1 MSVWCTVTGRVV
13 SPEKLVTAPRGS
25 GGRVVF
31 TPSPG
36 TVKYDLGDGDVLVAG
51 AVTAEIDH
59 EGQLRDSKGNP
70 WVAVV
75 APGVNVTP
83 SGSWTYHVAVYVNGL
98 AEAYAQKHVVLTQ
111 DATVNLASLVD
122 VGSPGVPN
130 PPGPGGKGE
139 KGDKGDPGP
148 RGPEGPVGPAGPK
161 GAPGRDAALP
171 VFKPAAHSLPA
182 GSAPTAVVSGAY
194 PNLDLDL
201 GIPAG
206 AKGDQG
212 QQGAPGPVGPAGPEG
227 AKGADGATPKLTAH
241 ADTLPAGSPATAV
254 LEGPGPEYVLKL
266 GIPKGADGAAGGGQ
280 GGGSPVT
287 GARAVTLEAGSEAT
301 ATLDG
306 TTLVVGVPKGA
317 RGPAGARGETGP
329 AGTPGPA
336 GAKGDRGAPGPAG
349 EKGPEG
355 KTGPQGLQGLQGPP
369 GPPGEKGPAGP
380 AGPKGEDGKEG
391 PRGAEGKQGP
401 VGAAGLP
408 GQKGDKGNPGDP
420 GPTGPAGP
428 AGQKGADAPTPR
440 FTATATQGA
449 AAAVNLTGTYP
460 DLNLAFTLPSAGA
473 GPAPTP
479 ARKTLVV
486 IGGTNS
492 LPTSK
497 WPEEAGR
504 ILDMDV
510 KNYSKEDA
518 GFAYNEEPFRK
529 QYEQAKRELPAG
541 KVGAVIIA
549 DCHKDALMRQS
560 IQTEFLDLARKIDDT
575 WPGARIMCIPVLWTS
590 FLQRE
595 EFAASMRER
604 LEEIRYASRMRDVE
618 VMEGSISWTID
629 YGVADE
635 IHARFV
641 ENTDRQVAQGVACY
655 LKGLGSWDN
664 RVMTSTQVVNPSAS
678 IYIDPFGTIRRS
690 RDRIFFDMPISIT
703 GDITANDFVAF
714 GLARGLLPVD
724 DCYYVCQQQQID
736 SGPVNVLVSHGGLV
750 VFKHP
755 PHRGDK
761 VHLRFSYP
769 AW

>member
-13 SPEKLVTAPRGS
+13 SPEKLVTAPRVS

-51 AVTAEIDH
+51 VVTAEIDH

-83 SGSWTYHVAVYVNGL
+83 SGAWTYHVAVYVNGL

-148 RGPEGPVGPAGPK
+148 RGPEGPAGPK
-161 GAPGRDAALP
+161 GEPGRDAALP

-194 PNLDLDL
+194 PNLDLDF

-287 GARAVTLEAGSEAT
+287 AARAVTLEAGSEAT

-317 RGPAGARGETGP
+317 RGPAGARGEAGP
-329 AGTPGPA
+329 AGTQGPA
-336 GAKGDRGAPGPAG
+336 GAKGDRGDPGPA
-349 EKGPEG
+349 
-355 KTGPQGLQGLQGPP
+355 
-369 GPPGEKGPAGP
+369 
-380 AGPKGEDGKEG
+380 
-391 PRGAEGKQGP
+391 
-401 VGAAGLP
+401 
-408 GQKGDKGNPGDP
+408 
-420 GPTGPAGP
+420 GPAGP
-428 AGQKGADAPTPR
+428 AGQKGADAPLPR

-479 ARKTLVV
+479 ARKTLLV

-518 GFAYNEEPFRK
+518 GFVYHEEPFRN

-595 EFAASMRER
+595 EFAASLRER

-690 RDRIFFDMPISIT
+690 RDRVFFDMPISIT

-714 GLARGLLPVD
+714 GLDRGLLPVD

-736 SGPVNVLVSHGGLV
+736 SGPVNVLVSRGGLV

-755 PHRGDK
+755 PHKGDK

>member
-148 RGPEGPVGPAGPK
+148 RGPEGPAGPAGPK
-161 GAPGRDAALP
+161 GEPGRDAALP

-212 QQGAPGPVGPAGPEG
+212 QQGAPGPAGPEG

-317 RGPAGARGETGP
+317 RGPAGARGEAGP

-336 GAKGDRGAPGPAG
+336 GAKGDPGDPGPS
-349 EKGPEG
+349 
-355 KTGPQGLQGLQGPP
+355 
-369 GPPGEKGPAGP
+369 GEKGPAGP

-401 VGAAGLP
+401 VGPAGLP
-408 GQKGDKGNPGDP
+408 GPKGDKGNPGDTGPTGPKGDP

-428 AGQKGADAPTPR
+428 AGQKGADAQTPR
-440 FTATATQGA
+440 FTATAAQGA

-460 DLNLAFTLPSAGA
+460 DLNLAFTLPSGGA

-479 ARKTLVV
+479 ARKTLLV
-486 IGGTNS
+486 IGGSNS

-518 GFAYNEEPFRK
+518 GFVYNEEPFRN

-595 EFAASMRER
+595 EFAASLRER

-690 RDRIFFDMPISIT
+690 RDRVFFDMPISIT

-736 SGPVNVLVSHGGLV
+736 SGPVNVLVSRGGLV

-755 PHRGDK
+755 PHKGDK

>member
-31 TPSPG
+31 TPSTG

-148 RGPEGPVGPAGPK
+148 RGPEGPAGPAGPK
-161 GAPGRDAALP
+161 GEPGRDAALP

-212 QQGAPGPVGPAGPEG
+212 QQGAPGPAGPEG

-317 RGPAGARGETGP
+317 RGPAGARGEAGP

-336 GAKGDRGAPGPAG
+336 GAKGDPGDPGPSG

-355 KTGPQGLQGLQGPP
+355 KTGPQGLQGPP

-401 VGAAGLP
+401 VG
-408 GQKGDKGNPGDP
+408 
-420 GPTGPAGP
+420 PAGP

-440 FTATATQGA
+440 FTATAAQGA

-460 DLNLAFTLPSAGA
+460 DLNLAFTLPSGGA

-479 ARKTLVV
+479 ARKTLLV

-492 LPTSK
+492 LPISK

-510 KNYSKEDA
+510 KNYSKENA
-518 GFAYNEEPFRK
+518 GFVYYEEPFRN

-590 FLQRE
+590 FLQNE
-595 EFAASMRER
+595 VFAASLRER

-641 ENTDRQVAQGVACY
+641 ENTARQVAQGVACY

-690 RDRIFFDMPISIT
+690 RDRVFFDMPIAIT

-736 SGPVNVLVSHGGLV
+736 SGPVNVLVSRGGLV
-750 VFKHP
+750 VFKNP
-755 PHRGDK
+755 PHKGDK

>member
-83 SGSWTYHVAVYVNGL
+83 AGSWTYHVAVYVNGL

-161 GAPGRDAALP
+161 GEPGRDAALP
-171 VFKPAAHSLPA
+171 LFKPAAHSLPA

-194 PNLDLDL
+194 PNLDLDF

-212 QQGAPGPVGPAGPEG
+212 QQGAPGPAGPAGPEG

-266 GIPKGADGAAGGGQ
+266 GIPKGADGAADGGQ

-317 RGPAGARGETGP
+317 RGPAGERGEAGP

-336 GAKGDRGAPGPAG
+336 GP
-349 EKGPEG
+349 
-355 KTGPQGLQGLQGPP
+355 
-369 GPPGEKGPAGP
+369 
-380 AGPKGEDGKEG
+380 
-391 PRGAEGKQGP
+391 
-401 VGAAGLP
+401 
-408 GQKGDKGNPGDP
+408 
-420 GPTGPAGP
+420 
-428 AGQKGADAPTPR
+428 KGADAPTPR

-449 AAAVNLTGTYP
+449 TAAVNLTGTYP

-479 ARKTLVV
+479 ARKTLLV

-518 GFAYNEEPFRK
+518 GFVYNEEPFRN

-575 WPGARIMCIPVLWTS
+575 WPGARLMCIPVLWTS

-595 EFAASMRER
+595 EYAASMRER

-635 IHARFV
+635 IHSRFV

-714 GLARGLLPVD
+714 GLPRGLLPVD

-736 SGPVNVLVSHGGLV
+736 SGPVNVLVSRGGLV

>member
-13 SPEKLVTAPRGS
+13 SLEKLVTAPRGS

-148 RGPEGPVGPAGPK
+148 RGPEGPAGPAGPK
-161 GAPGRDAALP
+161 GEPGRDAALP

-212 QQGAPGPVGPAGPEG
+212 QQGAPGPAGPEG

-317 RGPAGARGETGP
+317 RGPAGARGEAGP
-329 AGTPGPA
+329 A
-336 GAKGDRGAPGPAG
+336 
-349 EKGPEG
+349 
-355 KTGPQGLQGLQGPP
+355 

-401 VGAAGLP
+401 TGPAGLP
-408 GQKGDKGNPGDP
+408 GPKGDKGNPGDTGPTGPKGDP

-440 FTATATQGA
+440 FTATAAQGA

-460 DLNLAFTLPSAGA
+460 DLNLAFTLPSGGA

-479 ARKTLVV
+479 ARKTLLV

-518 GFAYNEEPFRK
+518 GFVYHEEPFRN

-595 EFAASMRER
+595 EFAASLRER

-635 IHARFV
+635 IHARLV

-664 RVMTSTQVVNPSAS
+664 RVMTSTQVINPSAS

-690 RDRIFFDMPISIT
+690 RDRVFFDMPISIT

-736 SGPVNVLVSHGGLV
+736 SGPVNVLVSRGGLV

-755 PHRGDK
+755 PHKGDK

>member
-83 SGSWTYHVAVYVNGL
+83 AGSWTYHVAVYVNGL

-161 GAPGRDAALP
+161 GEPGRDAALP
-171 VFKPAAHSLPA
+171 LFKPAAHSLPA

-194 PNLDLDL
+194 PNLDLDF

-212 QQGAPGPVGPAGPEG
+212 QQGAPGPAGPAGPEG

-317 RGPAGARGETGP
+317 RGPAGERGEAGP

-336 GAKGDRGAPGPAG
+336 GP
-349 EKGPEG
+349 
-355 KTGPQGLQGLQGPP
+355 
-369 GPPGEKGPAGP
+369 
-380 AGPKGEDGKEG
+380 
-391 PRGAEGKQGP
+391 
-401 VGAAGLP
+401 
-408 GQKGDKGNPGDP
+408 
-420 GPTGPAGP
+420 
-428 AGQKGADAPTPR
+428 KGADAPTPR

-449 AAAVNLTGTYP
+449 TAAVNLTGTYP

-479 ARKTLVV
+479 ARKTLLV

-518 GFAYNEEPFRK
+518 GFVYNEEPFRN

-575 WPGARIMCIPVLWTS
+575 WPGARLMCIPVLWTS

-595 EFAASMRER
+595 EYAASMRER

-635 IHARFV
+635 IHSRFV

-714 GLARGLLPVD
+714 GLPRGLLPVD

-736 SGPVNVLVSHGGLV
+736 SGPVNVLVSRGGLV

>member
-36 TVKYDLGDGDVLVAG
+36 TVKYDVGDGDVLVAG

-59 EGQLRDSKGNP
+59 EGQLRDSKWNP

-161 GAPGRDAALP
+161 GEPGRDAALP

-194 PNLDLDL
+194 PNLDLDF

-212 QQGAPGPVGPAGPEG
+212 QRGAPGPVGPAGPEG
-227 AKGADGATPKLTAH
+227 
-241 ADTLPAGSPATAV
+241 
-254 LEGPGPEYVLKL
+254 
-266 GIPKGADGAAGGGQ
+266 PKGA
-280 GGGSPVT
+280 
-287 GARAVTLEAGSEAT
+287 
-301 ATLDG
+301 
-306 TTLVVGVPKGA
+306 
-317 RGPAGARGETGP
+317 
-329 AGTPGPA
+329 
-336 GAKGDRGAPGPAG
+336 
-349 EKGPEG
+349 EG
-355 KTGPQGLQGLQGPP
+355 KTGPQGLQGPP

-380 AGPKGEDGKEG
+380 AGPTGPKGEDGKEG

-401 VGAAGLP
+401 VGPAGPP
-408 GQKGDKGNPGDP
+408 GPKGDKGNPGDT

-428 AGQKGADAPTPR
+428 TGQKGADAPTPR

-449 AAAVNLTGTYP
+449 AAAVNLTGAYP
-460 DLNLAFTLPSAGA
+460 DLNLAFTLPSGGA

-479 ARKTLVV
+479 ARKTLLV

-518 GFAYNEEPFRK
+518 GFVYHEEPFRN

-595 EFAASMRER
+595 ELAASMRER

-678 IYIDPFGTIRRS
+678 IYIDTFGTIRRS

-736 SGPVNVLVSHGGLV
+736 SGPVNVLVSRGGLV

-755 PHRGDK
+755 PHKGDK

>member
-148 RGPEGPVGPAGPK
+148 RGPEGPAGPAGPR
-161 GAPGRDAALP
+161 GEPGRDAALP

-227 AKGADGATPKLTAH
+227 PKGTDGATPKLTAH

-317 RGPAGARGETGP
+317 PGPAGARGETGP

-336 GAKGDRGAPGPAG
+336 GPVGP
-349 EKGPEG
+349 
-355 KTGPQGLQGLQGPP
+355 T
-369 GPPGEKGPAGP
+369 
-380 AGPKGEDGKEG
+380 GPKGEDGKEG

-408 GQKGDKGNPGDP
+408 GPKGDKGDP

-460 DLNLAFTLPSAGA
+460 DLNLAFTLPSGGA

-479 ARKTLVV
+479 ARKTLLV

-518 GFAYNEEPFRK
+518 GFVFHEEPFRN

-560 IQTEFLDLARKIDDT
+560 IQTEFLDLARKINDT

-590 FLQRE
+590 FLQHE
-595 EFAASMRER
+595 GFAASMRER

-714 GLARGLLPVD
+714 GLDRGLLPVD

-736 SGPVNVLVSHGGLV
+736 SGPVNVLVSRGGLV

-755 PHRGDK
+755 PHKGDK

>member
-13 SPEKLVTAPRGS
+13 SPEKLVTAPRDS

-148 RGPEGPVGPAGPK
+148 RGPEGPAGPAGPK
-161 GAPGRDAALP
+161 GEPGRDAALP

-212 QQGAPGPVGPAGPEG
+212 QQGAPGPAGPEG

-287 GARAVTLEAGSEAT
+287 GARAMTLEAGSEAT

-317 RGPAGARGETGP
+317 RGPAGARGE
-329 AGTPGPA
+329 A
-336 GAKGDRGAPGPAG
+336 
-349 EKGPEG
+349 
-355 KTGPQGLQGLQGPP
+355 
-369 GPPGEKGPAGP
+369 
-380 AGPKGEDGKEG
+380 
-391 PRGAEGKQGP
+391 
-401 VGAAGLP
+401 
-408 GQKGDKGNPGDP
+408 
-420 GPTGPAGP
+420 GPAGP

-440 FTATATQGA
+440 FTATAAQGA

-460 DLNLAFTLPSAGA
+460 DLNLAFTLPSGGA

-479 ARKTLVV
+479 ARKTLLV

-510 KNYSKEDA
+510 KNYSEEDA
-518 GFAYNEEPFRK
+518 GFVYHEEPFRN

-575 WPGARIMCIPVLWTS
+575 WPGARLMCIPVLWTS
-590 FLQRE
+590 FLQGE
-595 EFAASMRER
+595 EFAASLRER

-690 RDRIFFDMPISIT
+690 RDRVFFDMPISIT

-736 SGPVNVLVSHGGLV
+736 SGPVNVLVSRGGLV

-755 PHRGDK
+755 PHKGDK

>member
-83 SGSWTYHVAVYVNGL
+83 AGSWTYHVAVYVNGL

-161 GAPGRDAALP
+161 GEPGRDAALP

-194 PNLDLDL
+194 PNLDLDF

-280 GGGSPVT
+280 GGGAPVT

-317 RGPAGARGETGP
+317 QGPAGVRGEAGP

-336 GAKGDRGAPGPAG
+336 GPKGDRGDPGPAG

-380 AGPKGEDGKEG
+380 AGPKG
-391 PRGAEGKQGP
+391 
-401 VGAAGLP
+401 
-408 GQKGDKGNPGDP
+408 
-420 GPTGPAGP
+420 
-428 AGQKGADAPTPR
+428 ADAPTPR

-449 AAAVNLTGTYP
+449 AAAVNLTGAYP

-479 ARKTLVV
+479 ARKTLLV

-518 GFAYNEEPFRK
+518 GFVYDEEPFRN

-575 WPGARIMCIPVLWTS
+575 WPGARLMCIPVLWTS

-736 SGPVNVLVSHGGLV
+736 SGPVNVLVSRGGLV

>member
-70 WVAVV
+70 WLAVV

-83 SGSWTYHVAVYVNGL
+83 AGSWTYHVAVYVNGL

-161 GAPGRDAALP
+161 GEPGRDAALP

-194 PNLDLDL
+194 PNLDLDF

-317 RGPAGARGETGP
+317 RGPAGERGE
-329 AGTPGPA
+329 AGPA
-336 GAKGDRGAPGPAG
+336 GAKGERGDPGPAG

-369 GPPGEKGPAGP
+369 GPPGEKGPVGP
-380 AGPKGEDGKEG
+380 
-391 PRGAEGKQGP
+391 
-401 VGAAGLP
+401 AGLP
-408 GQKGDKGNPGDP
+408 GPKGDKGNPGDP
-420 GPTGPAGP
+420 GPIGPAGP

-449 AAAVNLTGTYP
+449 TAAVNLTGTYP
-460 DLNLAFTLPSAGA
+460 DLNLAFTLPSGGA

-479 ARKTLVV
+479 ARKTLLV

-497 WPEEAGR
+497 WPAEAGR

-518 GFAYNEEPFRK
+518 GFVYHEEPFRN

-549 DCHKDALMRQS
+549 DCHKDALTRQS

-664 RVMTSTQVVNPSAS
+664 RVMTSTQVINPSAS

-736 SGPVNVLVSHGGLV
+736 SGPVNVLVSRGGLV
-750 VFKHP
+750 VFKYP
-755 PHRGDK
+755 PHKGDK

>member
-51 AVTAEIDH
+51 AVTAEINH

-148 RGPEGPVGPAGPK
+148 RGPEGPAGPAGPK
-161 GAPGRDAALP
+161 GEPGRDAALP

-212 QQGAPGPVGPAGPEG
+212 QQGAPGPAGPEG

-317 RGPAGARGETGP
+317 RGPAGARGE
-329 AGTPGPA
+329 A
-336 GAKGDRGAPGPAG
+336 
-349 EKGPEG
+349 
-355 KTGPQGLQGLQGPP
+355 
-369 GPPGEKGPAGP
+369 GPAGP

-401 VGAAGLP
+401 A
-408 GQKGDKGNPGDP
+408 
-420 GPTGPAGP
+420 GPAGP
-428 AGQKGADAPTPR
+428 AGQKGADAQTPR
-440 FTATATQGA
+440 FTATAAQGA

-460 DLNLAFTLPSAGA
+460 DLNLAFTLPSGGA

-479 ARKTLVV
+479 ARKTLLV

-510 KNYSKEDA
+510 KNYSKEDS
-518 GFAYNEEPFRK
+518 GFVYNEDPFRN

-595 EFAASMRER
+595 EFAASLRER

-690 RDRIFFDMPISIT
+690 RDRVFFDMPISIT

-736 SGPVNVLVSHGGLV
+736 SGPVNVLVSRGGLV

-755 PHRGDK
+755 PHKGDK

>member
-83 SGSWTYHVAVYVNGL
+83 AGSWTYHVAVYVNGL

-130 PPGPGGKGE
+130 PPGPGGKGA

-161 GAPGRDAALP
+161 GEPGRDAALP

-194 PNLDLDL
+194 PNIDLDF

-227 AKGADGATPKLTAH
+227 ARGADGATPKLTAH

-336 GAKGDRGAPGPAG
+336 GAKGD
-349 EKGPEG
+349 K
-355 KTGPQGLQGLQGPP
+355 
-369 GPPGEKGPAGP
+369 
-380 AGPKGEDGKEG
+380 
-391 PRGAEGKQGP
+391 
-401 VGAAGLP
+401 
-408 GQKGDKGNPGDP
+408 GDP
-420 GPTGPAGP
+420 GPAGPAGP

-479 ARKTLVV
+479 ARKTLLV

-518 GFAYNEEPFRK
+518 GFVYHEEPFRN

-575 WPGARIMCIPVLWTS
+575 WPGARIMCIPILWTS

-655 LKGLGSWDN
+655 LKGLMSWDN

-703 GDITANDFVAF
+703 GDITTNDFVAF
-714 GLARGLLPVD
+714 GLVRGLLPVD

-736 SGPVNVLVSHGGLV
+736 SGPVNVLVSRGGLV

-755 PHRGDK
+755 PHKGDK

>member
-148 RGPEGPVGPAGPK
+148 RGPEGPAGPK
-161 GAPGRDAALP
+161 GEPGRDAALP

-194 PNLDLDL
+194 PNLDLDF

-227 AKGADGATPKLTAH
+227 ARGADGATPKLTAH

-280 GGGSPVT
+280 GGGAPVT
-287 GARAVTLEAGSEAT
+287 AARAVTLEAGSEAT

-317 RGPAGARGETGP
+317 QGPAGARGETGP
-329 AGTPGPA
+329 AGTPGP
-336 GAKGDRGAPGPAG
+336 
-349 EKGPEG
+349 
-355 KTGPQGLQGLQGPP
+355 
-369 GPPGEKGPAGP
+369 
-380 AGPKGEDGKEG
+380 
-391 PRGAEGKQGP
+391 

-408 GQKGDKGNPGDP
+408 GPKGDKGNPGET
-420 GPTGPAGP
+420 GPAGPAGP

-479 ARKTLVV
+479 ARKTLLV

-518 GFAYNEEPFRK
+518 GFVYHEEPFRN

-549 DCHKDALMRQS
+549 DCHKDVLMRQS

-595 EFAASMRER
+595 DFAALMRER

-690 RDRIFFDMPISIT
+690 RDRVFFDMPISIT

-736 SGPVNVLVSHGGLV
+736 SGPVNVLVSRGGLV

>member
-70 WVAVV
+70 WLAVV

-83 SGSWTYHVAVYVNGL
+83 AGSWTYHVAVYVNGL

-161 GAPGRDAALP
+161 GEPGRDAALP
-171 VFKPAAHSLPA
+171 VFKPAAHGLPA

-194 PNLDLDL
+194 PNLDLDF

-241 ADTLPAGSPATAV
+241 ADTLPAGSPATAS

-317 RGPAGARGETGP
+317 QGPAGVRGEAGP
-329 AGTPGPA
+329 AGTP
-336 GAKGDRGAPGPAG
+336 
-349 EKGPEG
+349 
-355 KTGPQGLQGLQGPP
+355 
-369 GPPGEKGPAGP
+369 GPAGP

-408 GQKGDKGNPGDP
+408 GPKGDKGNP

-428 AGQKGADAPTPR
+428 AGPKGADAPTPR

-449 AAAVNLTGTYP
+449 AAAVNLTGAYP
-460 DLNLAFTLPSAGA
+460 DLNLAFTLPSGGA

-479 ARKTLVV
+479 ARKTLLV

-518 GFAYNEEPFRK
+518 GLVYHEEPFRN

-575 WPGARIMCIPVLWTS
+575 WPGARLMCIPVLWTS

-595 EFAASMRER
+595 EYAASMRER

-703 GDITANDFVAF
+703 GNITANDFVAF

-736 SGPVNVLVSHGGLV
+736 SGPVNVLVSRGGLV
-750 VFKHP
+750 VFKQP
-755 PHRGDK
+755 PNKGDK

>member
-83 SGSWTYHVAVYVNGL
+83 AGSWTYHVAVYVNGL
-98 AEAYAQKHVVLTQ
+98 AEAYAQKHVMLTQ

-148 RGPEGPVGPAGPK
+148 RGPEGPVGPK
-161 GAPGRDAALP
+161 GEPGRDAALP

-194 PNLDLDL
+194 PNLDLDF

-241 ADTLPAGSPATAV
+241 ADTLPAGSSATAV

-287 GARAVTLEAGSEAT
+287 AARAVTLEAGSEAT

-329 AGTPGPA
+329 AGTP
-336 GAKGDRGAPGPAG
+336 
-349 EKGPEG
+349 
-355 KTGPQGLQGLQGPP
+355 
-369 GPPGEKGPAGP
+369 
-380 AGPKGEDGKEG
+380 
-391 PRGAEGKQGP
+391 
-401 VGAAGLP
+401 
-408 GQKGDKGNPGDP
+408 
-420 GPTGPAGP
+420 GP

-479 ARKTLVV
+479 ARKTLLV

-518 GFAYNEEPFRK
+518 GFVYHEEPFRN

-549 DCHKDALMRQS
+549 DCHKDALIRQS

-595 EFAASMRER
+595 EFAASLRER

-664 RVMTSTQVVNPSAS
+664 RVMTSTQAVNPSAS

-690 RDRIFFDMPISIT
+690 RDRVFFDMPITIT

-736 SGPVNVLVSHGGLV
+736 SGPVNVLVSRGGLV

-755 PHRGDK
+755 PHKGDK

>member
-148 RGPEGPVGPAGPK
+148 RGPEGPAGPK
-161 GAPGRDAALP
+161 GEPGRDAALP

-194 PNLDLDL
+194 PNLDLDF

-227 AKGADGATPKLTAH
+227 ARGADGATPKLTAH

-280 GGGSPVT
+280 GGGAPVT
-287 GARAVTLEAGSEAT
+287 AARAVTLEAGSEAT

-317 RGPAGARGETGP
+317 QGPAGARGETGP
-329 AGTPGPA
+329 AGTPGP
-336 GAKGDRGAPGPAG
+336 
-349 EKGPEG
+349 
-355 KTGPQGLQGLQGPP
+355 
-369 GPPGEKGPAGP
+369 
-380 AGPKGEDGKEG
+380 
-391 PRGAEGKQGP
+391 

-408 GQKGDKGNPGDP
+408 GPKGDKGNPGDT
-420 GPTGPAGP
+420 GPAGPAGP

-479 ARKTLVV
+479 ARKTLLV

-518 GFAYNEEPFRK
+518 GFVYYEEPFRN

-549 DCHKDALMRQS
+549 DCHKDVLMRQS

-595 EFAASMRER
+595 DFAALMRER

-635 IHARFV
+635 INARFV

-690 RDRIFFDMPISIT
+690 RDRVFFDMPISIT

-736 SGPVNVLVSHGGLV
+736 SGPVNVLVSRGGLV

>member
-148 RGPEGPVGPAGPK
+148 RGPEGPAGPAGPK
-161 GAPGRDAALP
+161 GEPGRDAALP

-212 QQGAPGPVGPAGPEG
+212 QQGAPGPAGPEG

-317 RGPAGARGETGP
+317 RGPAGARGEAGP
-329 AGTPGPA
+329 AGTPGPS
-336 GAKGDRGAPGPAG
+336 
-349 EKGPEG
+349 
-355 KTGPQGLQGLQGPP
+355 
-369 GPPGEKGPAGP
+369 GEKGPAGP

-401 VGAAGLP
+401 VGPAGLP
-408 GQKGDKGNPGDP
+408 GPKGDKGNPGDTGPTGPKGDP

-440 FTATATQGA
+440 FTATAAQGA

-460 DLNLAFTLPSAGA
+460 DLNLAFTLPSGGA

-479 ARKTLVV
+479 ARKTLLV

-518 GFAYNEEPFRK
+518 GFVYDEEPFRN
-529 QYEQAKRELPAG
+529 QYEHAKRELPAG

-560 IQTEFLDLARKIDDT
+560 IQTEFLDIARKIDDT

-595 EFAASMRER
+595 ELAASLRER

-690 RDRIFFDMPISIT
+690 RDRVFFDMPISIT

-736 SGPVNVLVSHGGLV
+736 SGPVNVLVSRGGLV

-755 PHRGDK
+755 PHKGDK

>member
-1 MSVWCTVTGRVV
+1 
-13 SPEKLVTAPRGS
+13 
-25 GGRVVF
+25 VVF

-83 SGSWTYHVAVYVNGL
+83 AGSWTYHVAVYVNGL

-161 GAPGRDAALP
+161 GEPGRDAALP

-194 PNLDLDL
+194 PNLDLDF

-227 AKGADGATPKLTAH
+227 PKGADGATPKLTAH

-254 LEGPGPEYVLKL
+254 LEGAGPEYVLKL
-266 GIPKGADGAAGGGQ
+266 GIPKGVDGAAGGGQ

-317 RGPAGARGETGP
+317 RGPAGERGEAGP
-329 AGTPGPA
+329 AGT
-336 GAKGDRGAPGPAG
+336 
-349 EKGPEG
+349 
-355 KTGPQGLQGLQGPP
+355 
-369 GPPGEKGPAGP
+369 PGEKGPAGP

-401 VGAAGLP
+401 VGAAGPP
-408 GQKGDKGNPGDP
+408 GPKGDKGNPGDT

-460 DLNLAFTLPSAGA
+460 DLNLAFTLPSGGA

-479 ARKTLVV
+479 ARKTLLV

-518 GFAYNEEPFRK
+518 GFVYHEEPFRN

-629 YGVADE
+629 YGAADE

-736 SGPVNVLVSHGGLV
+736 SGPVNVLVSRGGLV

>member
-13 SPEKLVTAPRGS
+13 APEKLVTAPRGS

-75 APGVNVTP
+75 APGVKVTP
-83 SGSWTYHVAVYVNGL
+83 AGAWTYHVAVYVNGL

-148 RGPEGPVGPAGPK
+148 RGPEGPVGPK
-161 GAPGRDAALP
+161 GEPGRDAALP

-206 AKGDQG
+206 AKGD
-212 QQGAPGPVGPAGPEG
+212 
-227 AKGADGATPKLTAH
+227 
-241 ADTLPAGSPATAV
+241 
-254 LEGPGPEYVLKL
+254 
-266 GIPKGADGAAGGGQ
+266 
-280 GGGSPVT
+280 
-287 GARAVTLEAGSEAT
+287 
-301 ATLDG
+301 
-306 TTLVVGVPKGA
+306 
-317 RGPAGARGETGP
+317 RG
-329 AGTPGPA
+329 
-336 GAKGDRGAPGPAG
+336 DPGPAG

-408 GQKGDKGNPGDP
+408 GPKGDKGNPGDP

-479 ARKTLVV
+479 ARKTLLV

-518 GFAYNEEPFRK
+518 GFVYDQEPFRN

-590 FLQRE
+590 FLQHE
-595 EFAASMRER
+595 EFKASLRER

-678 IYIDPFGTIRRS
+678 IYIDPFGTVRRS
-690 RDRIFFDMPISIT
+690 RDRVFFDMPISIT

-736 SGPVNVLVSHGGLV
+736 SGPVNVLVSSGGLV

>member
-25 GGRVVF
+25 CGRVVF

-75 APGVNVTP
+75 APGDKVTP

-111 DATVNLASLVD
+111 DATVNLTSLVD

-148 RGPEGPVGPAGPK
+148 RGPEGPAGPK
-161 GAPGRDAALP
+161 GEPGRDAALP

-194 PNLDLDL
+194 PNLDLDF

-266 GIPKGADGAAGGGQ
+266 GIPKGADGAAGGG
-280 GGGSPVT
+280 
-287 GARAVTLEAGSEAT
+287 
-301 ATLDG
+301 
-306 TTLVVGVPKGA
+306 
-317 RGPAGARGETGP
+317 
-329 AGTPGPA
+329 
-336 GAKGDRGAPGPAG
+336 
-349 EKGPEG
+349 
-355 KTGPQGLQGLQGPP
+355 
-369 GPPGEKGPAGP
+369 
-380 AGPKGEDGKEG
+380 
-391 PRGAEGKQGP
+391 
-401 VGAAGLP
+401 
-408 GQKGDKGNPGDP
+408 
-420 GPTGPAGP
+420 
-428 AGQKGADAPTPR
+428 
-440 FTATATQGA
+440 
-449 AAAVNLTGTYP
+449 
-460 DLNLAFTLPSAGA
+460 
-473 GPAPTP
+473 PAPTP

-510 KNYSKEDA
+510 KNYSKEDS
-518 GFAYNEEPFRK
+518 GFVYHEEPFRN

-690 RDRIFFDMPISIT
+690 RDRVFFDMPISIT

-736 SGPVNVLVSHGGLV
+736 SGPVNVLVSRGGLV

>member
-83 SGSWTYHVAVYVNGL
+83 AGSWTYHVAVYVNGL

-161 GAPGRDAALP
+161 GEPGRDAALP
-171 VFKPAAHSLPA
+171 LFKPAAHSLPA

-194 PNLDLDL
+194 PNLDLDF

-212 QQGAPGPVGPAGPEG
+212 QQGAPGPAGPAGPEG

-317 RGPAGARGETGP
+317 RGPAGERGEAGP

-336 GAKGDRGAPGPAG
+336 GP
-349 EKGPEG
+349 
-355 KTGPQGLQGLQGPP
+355 
-369 GPPGEKGPAGP
+369 
-380 AGPKGEDGKEG
+380 
-391 PRGAEGKQGP
+391 
-401 VGAAGLP
+401 
-408 GQKGDKGNPGDP
+408 
-420 GPTGPAGP
+420 
-428 AGQKGADAPTPR
+428 KGADAPTPR

-449 AAAVNLTGTYP
+449 TAAVNLTGTYP

-479 ARKTLVV
+479 ARKTLLV

-518 GFAYNEEPFRK
+518 GFVYNEEPFRN

-575 WPGARIMCIPVLWTS
+575 WPGARLMCIPVLWTS
-590 FLQRE
+590 FLQSE
-595 EFAASMRER
+595 EYAASMRER

-635 IHARFV
+635 IHSRFV

-736 SGPVNVLVSHGGLV
+736 SGPVNVLVSRGGLV

>member
-161 GAPGRDAALP
+161 GEPGRDAALP
-171 VFKPAAHSLPA
+171 VFNPAAHSLPA

-194 PNLDLDL
+194 PNLDLDF

-227 AKGADGATPKLTAH
+227 AKGADGATPKLTAR

-317 RGPAGARGETGP
+317 RGPVGARGEAGP
-329 AGTPGPA
+329 AGDPGPA
-336 GAKGDRGAPGPAG
+336 GPKGDRGDPGPAG

-369 GPPGEKGPAGP
+369 GPPGEK
-380 AGPKGEDGKEG
+380 
-391 PRGAEGKQGP
+391 
-401 VGAAGLP
+401 
-408 GQKGDKGNPGDP
+408 

-479 ARKTLVV
+479 ARKTLLV

-492 LPTSK
+492 LPASK

-518 GFAYNEEPFRK
+518 GFVYHEEPFRN

-575 WPGARIMCIPVLWTS
+575 WPGARLMCIPVLWTS

-635 IHARFV
+635 LHARFV

-736 SGPVNVLVSHGGLV
+736 SGPVNVLVSRGGLV

-755 PHRGDK
+755 PHKGDK

>member
-1 MSVWCTVTGRVV
+1 MANPPQHTPT
-13 SPEKLVTAPRGS
+13 PPPR
-25 GGRVVF
+25 
-31 TPSPG
+31 
-36 TVKYDLGDGDVLVAG
+36 
-51 AVTAEIDH
+51 
-59 EGQLRDSKGNP
+59 
-70 WVAVV
+70 
-75 APGVNVTP
+75 
-83 SGSWTYHVAVYVNGL
+83 
-98 AEAYAQKHVVLTQ
+98 
-111 DATVNLASLVD
+111 
-122 VGSPGVPN
+122 
-130 PPGPGGKGE
+130 PPGPG
-139 KGDKGDPGP
+139 P
-148 RGPEGPVGPAGPK
+148 
-161 GAPGRDAALP
+161 
-171 VFKPAAHSLPA
+171 
-182 GSAPTAVVSGAY
+182 
-194 PNLDLDL
+194 
-201 GIPAG
+201 
-206 AKGDQG
+206 
-212 QQGAPGPVGPAGPEG
+212 
-227 AKGADGATPKLTAH
+227 
-241 ADTLPAGSPATAV
+241 
-254 LEGPGPEYVLKL
+254 
-266 GIPKGADGAAGGGQ
+266 
-280 GGGSPVT
+280 
-287 GARAVTLEAGSEAT
+287 GARPS
-301 ATLDG
+301 
-306 TTLVVGVPKGA
+306 
-317 RGPAGARGETGP
+317 
-329 AGTPGPA
+329 PGPA
-336 GAKGDRGAPGPAG
+336 GAKGDRGDPGPAG

-355 KTGPQGLQGLQGPP
+355 KTGPQGLQGPP

-380 AGPKGEDGKEG
+380 VGPKGEDGKEG

-408 GQKGDKGNPGDP
+408 GPKGDKGNPGDP
-420 GPTGPAGP
+420 GPTGPAGPAGP

-479 ARKTLVV
+479 ARKTLLV

-510 KNYSKEDA
+510 KNYSKVDA
-518 GFAYNEEPFRK
+518 GFVYHEEPFRN

-678 IYIDPFGTIRRS
+678 IYIDPFGTVRRS
-690 RDRIFFDMPISIT
+690 RDRVFFDMPISIT

-736 SGPVNVLVSHGGLV
+736 SGPVNVLVSRAGLV

>member
-13 SPEKLVTAPRGS
+13 SPEKLVTAPKGS

-83 SGSWTYHVAVYVNGL
+83 AGAWTYHVAVYVNGL

-148 RGPEGPVGPAGPK
+148 RGPEGPAGPAGPK
-161 GAPGRDAALP
+161 GEPGRDAALP

-212 QQGAPGPVGPAGPEG
+212 QQGAPGPAGPEG

-301 ATLDG
+301 ATLVG

-317 RGPAGARGETGP
+317 RGPAGARGEAGP
-329 AGTPGPA
+329 AGT
-336 GAKGDRGAPGPAG
+336 PGPAG

-355 KTGPQGLQGLQGPP
+355 KTGPQGLQGLHGPS

-401 VGAAGLP
+401 V
-408 GQKGDKGNPGDP
+408 
-420 GPTGPAGP
+420 GPAGP

-460 DLNLAFTLPSAGA
+460 DLNLAFTLPSGGA

-479 ARKTLVV
+479 ARKTLLV

-518 GFAYNEEPFRK
+518 GFVYRDEPFRN

-604 LEEIRYASRMRDVE
+604 LEEILHASRMRDVE

-678 IYIDPFGTIRRS
+678 IYIDRFGTIRRS

-714 GLARGLLPVD
+714 GLVRGLLPVD

-736 SGPVNVLVSHGGLV
+736 SGPVNVLVSRGGLV

-755 PHRGDK
+755 PHKGDK

>member
-148 RGPEGPVGPAGPK
+148 RGPEGPVGPK
-161 GAPGRDAALP
+161 GEPGRDAALP

-212 QQGAPGPVGPAGPEG
+212 QQGAPGPEGP
-227 AKGADGATPKLTAH
+227 KGADGATPKLTAH

-287 GARAVTLEAGSEAT
+287 AARAVTLEAGSEAT

-336 GAKGDRGAPGPAG
+336 GAKGDRGDPGPAG
-349 EKGPEG
+349 EKGPA
-355 KTGPQGLQGLQGPP
+355 
-369 GPPGEKGPAGP
+369 GPAGP
-380 AGPKGEDGKEG
+380 EGPKGEDGKEG
-391 PRGAEGKQGP
+391 PRGADGKQGP

-408 GQKGDKGNPGDP
+408 GPKGDKGNHGDTGPAGPKGDP
-420 GPTGPAGP
+420 GPTGPPGP

-479 ARKTLVV
+479 ARKTLLV

-518 GFAYNEEPFRK
+518 GFVYHEEPFRN
-529 QYEQAKRELPAG
+529 QYERAKRELPAG

-690 RDRIFFDMPISIT
+690 RDRVFFDMPISIT

-755 PHRGDK
+755 PHKGDK

>member
-1 MSVWCTVTGRVV
+1 
-13 SPEKLVTAPRGS
+13 
-25 GGRVVF
+25 
-31 TPSPG
+31 
-36 TVKYDLGDGDVLVAG
+36 
-51 AVTAEIDH
+51 
-59 EGQLRDSKGNP
+59 
-70 WVAVV
+70 
-75 APGVNVTP
+75 
-83 SGSWTYHVAVYVNGL
+83 
-98 AEAYAQKHVVLTQ
+98 
-111 DATVNLASLVD
+111 
-122 VGSPGVPN
+122 
-130 PPGPGGKGE
+130 
-139 KGDKGDPGP
+139 
-148 RGPEGPVGPAGPK
+148 
-161 GAPGRDAALP
+161 
-171 VFKPAAHSLPA
+171 
-182 GSAPTAVVSGAY
+182 
-194 PNLDLDL
+194 
-201 GIPAG
+201 
-206 AKGDQG
+206 
-212 QQGAPGPVGPAGPEG
+212 
-227 AKGADGATPKLTAH
+227 
-241 ADTLPAGSPATAV
+241 
-254 LEGPGPEYVLKL
+254 VLKL

-287 GARAVTLEAGSEAT
+287 AARAVTLEAGSEAT

-317 RGPAGARGETGP
+317 RGQAGVRGEAGP
-329 AGTPGPA
+329 AGPTGPA
-336 GAKGDRGAPGPAG
+336 GAKGDRGDPGPAG

-369 GPPGEKGPAGP
+369 GLPGEKGPAGP

-408 GQKGDKGNPGDP
+408 GPKGDKGNPGDT

-428 AGQKGADAPTPR
+428 AGQKGADAPLPR

-479 ARKTLVV
+479 ARKTLLV

-510 KNYSKEDA
+510 KNYSKKDA
-518 GFAYNEEPFRK
+518 GFVYNEEPFRN

-629 YGVADE
+629 YGVSDE

-690 RDRIFFDMPISIT
+690 RDRVFFDMPISIT
-703 GDITANDFVAF
+703 GNITANDFVAF

-736 SGPVNVLVSHGGLV
+736 SGPVNVLVSRGGLV

-755 PHRGDK
+755 PHKGDK

>member
-1 MSVWCTVTGRVV
+1 MAWVAGGGARAGGGVTPYEQAIVSSPLAGEGDTVVVTGRPTLSRPIHALLARPDV
-13 SPEKLVTAPRGS
+13 
-25 GGRVVF
+25 RVVVVDAHG
-31 TPSPG
+31 PLARLLARSENAP
-36 TVKYDLGDGDVLVAG
+36 LVAYG
-51 AVTAEIDH
+51 WSE
-59 EGQLRDSKGNP
+59 
-70 WVAVV
+70 
-75 APGVNVTP
+75 
-83 SGSWTYHVAVYVNGL
+83 
-98 AEAYAQKHVVLTQ
+98 
-111 DATVNLASLVD
+111 NLAINDD
-122 VGSPGVPN
+122 VEILASYATG
-130 PPGPGGKGE
+130 
-139 KGDKGDPGP
+139 
-148 RGPEGPVGPAGPK
+148 RLAG
-161 GAPGRDAALP
+161 
-171 VFKPAAHSLPA
+171 
-182 GSAPTAVVSGAY
+182 
-194 PNLDLDL
+194 
-201 GIPAG
+201 
-206 AKGDQG
+206 
-212 QQGAPGPVGPAGPEG
+212 QGAITRRP
-227 AKGADGATPKLTAH
+227 
-241 ADTLPAGSPATAV
+241 
-254 LEGPGPEYVLKL
+254 
-266 GIPKGADGAAGGGQ
+266 
-280 GGGSPVT
+280 
-287 GARAVTLEAGSEAT
+287 
-301 ATLDG
+301 
-306 TTLVVGVPKGA
+306 
-317 RGPAGARGETGP
+317 
-329 AGTPGPA
+329 
-336 GAKGDRGAPGPAG
+336 
-349 EKGPEG
+349 
-355 KTGPQGLQGLQGPP
+355 
-369 GPPGEKGPAGP
+369 
-380 AGPKGEDGKEG
+380 
-391 PRGAEGKQGP
+391 
-401 VGAAGLP
+401 
-408 GQKGDKGNPGDP
+408 
-420 GPTGPAGP
+420 
-428 AGQKGADAPTPR
+428 
-440 FTATATQGA
+440 QGA

-460 DLNLAFTLPSAGA
+460 DLNLAFTLPSGGA

-479 ARKTLVV
+479 ARKTLLV

-518 GFAYNEEPFRK
+518 GFVYNEEPFRN

-629 YGVADE
+629 YGVAEE

-736 SGPVNVLVSHGGLV
+736 SGPVNVLVSRGGLV

>member
-13 SPEKLVTAPRGS
+13 SPEKLVTAQRGS

-130 PPGPGGKGE
+130 PPGPGGKG
-139 KGDKGDPGP
+139 DPGP
-148 RGPEGPVGPAGPK
+148 RGPEGPAGPK
-161 GAPGRDAALP
+161 GEPGRDAALP

-194 PNLDLDL
+194 PNLDLDF

-227 AKGADGATPKLTAH
+227 ARGADGATPKLTAH

-280 GGGSPVT
+280 GGGAPVT
-287 GARAVTLEAGSEAT
+287 AARAVTLEAGSEAT

-317 RGPAGARGETGP
+317 QGPAGARGEAGP

-336 GAKGDRGAPGPAG
+336 GAKGDRGDPGPAG
-349 EKGPEG
+349 EKGP
-355 KTGPQGLQGLQGPP
+355 
-369 GPPGEKGPAGP
+369 AGP
-380 AGPKGEDGKEG
+380 VGPKGEDGKEG

-408 GQKGDKGNPGDP
+408 GPKGDKGNPGD
-420 GPTGPAGP
+420 TGPAGP
-428 AGQKGADAPTPR
+428 AGPAGAKGADAPTPR

-518 GFAYNEEPFRK
+518 GFVYHEEPFRN

-541 KVGAVIIA
+541 KVGAVIVA

-590 FLQRE
+590 SLQRE

-736 SGPVNVLVSHGGLV
+736 SGPVNVLVSRGGLV

-755 PHRGDK
+755 PHKGDK

>member
-83 SGSWTYHVAVYVNGL
+83 AGSWTYHVAVYVNGL

-161 GAPGRDAALP
+161 GEPGRDAALP
-171 VFKPAAHSLPA
+171 VFKPAAHGLPA

-194 PNLDLDL
+194 PNLDLDF

-227 AKGADGATPKLTAH
+227 PKGADGATPKLTAH

-317 RGPAGARGETGP
+317 HGPAGARGETGP

-336 GAKGDRGAPGPAG
+336 GSKGDRGDPGPAG

-355 KTGPQGLQGLQGPP
+355 KTGPQGLQGPP

-380 AGPKGEDGKEG
+380 AG
-391 PRGAEGKQGP
+391 
-401 VGAAGLP
+401 
-408 GQKGDKGNPGDP
+408 
-420 GPTGPAGP
+420 
-428 AGQKGADAPTPR
+428 QKGADAPLPR

-473 GPAPTP
+473 GPEPTP
-479 ARKTLVV
+479 ARKTLLV

-518 GFAYNEEPFRK
+518 GFVFYEEPFRN

-635 IHARFV
+635 IQARFV

-736 SGPVNVLVSHGGLV
+736 SGPVNVLVSRGGLV

-755 PHRGDK
+755 PRRGDK

>member
-13 SPEKLVTAPRGS
+13 SPEKLVTAPRVS

-83 SGSWTYHVAVYVNGL
+83 AGSWTYHVAVYVNGL

-161 GAPGRDAALP
+161 GEPGRDAALP

-266 GIPKGADGAAGGGQ
+266 GIPKGADGAAGGG
-280 GGGSPVT
+280 SPVT
-287 GARAVTLEAGSEAT
+287 AARAVTLEAGSEAT

-317 RGPAGARGETGP
+317 RGQAGVRGE
-329 AGTPGPA
+329 
-336 GAKGDRGAPGPAG
+336 
-349 EKGPEG
+349 
-355 KTGPQGLQGLQGPP
+355 
-369 GPPGEKGPAGP
+369 AGP
-380 AGPKGEDGKEG
+380 A
-391 PRGAEGKQGP
+391 
-401 VGAAGLP
+401 
-408 GQKGDKGNPGDP
+408 
-420 GPTGPAGP
+420 GPAGP

-449 AAAVNLTGTYP
+449 AAVVNLTGTYP

-479 ARKTLVV
+479 ARKTLLV

-518 GFAYNEEPFRK
+518 GFVYREEPFRN

-549 DCHKDALMRQS
+549 DCHKDALLRQS

-590 FLQRE
+590 FLQHE

-690 RDRIFFDMPISIT
+690 RDRVFFDMPISIT

-736 SGPVNVLVSHGGLV
+736 SGPVNVLVSRGGLV

>member
-70 WVAVV
+70 WLAVV

-83 SGSWTYHVAVYVNGL
+83 AGSWTYHVAVYVNGL

-161 GAPGRDAALP
+161 GEPGRDAALP
-171 VFKPAAHSLPA
+171 VFKPAAHGLPA

-194 PNLDLDL
+194 PNLDLDF

-206 AKGDQG
+206 AKGDRG

-254 LEGPGPEYVLKL
+254 LEGSGPEYVLKL

-317 RGPAGARGETGP
+317 RGPAGVRGEAGP
-329 AGTPGPA
+329 AGTP
-336 GAKGDRGAPGPAG
+336 
-349 EKGPEG
+349 
-355 KTGPQGLQGLQGPP
+355 
-369 GPPGEKGPAGP
+369 GPAGP

-408 GQKGDKGNPGDP
+408 GPKGDKGNPGDP
-420 GPTGPAGP
+420 GPAGPAGP
-428 AGQKGADAPTPR
+428 KGADAPTPR

-479 ARKTLVV
+479 ARKTLLV

-518 GFAYNEEPFRK
+518 GFVYNEEPFRN

-590 FLQRE
+590 LLQRE

-736 SGPVNVLVSHGGLV
+736 SGPVNVLVSRGGLV

>member
-83 SGSWTYHVAVYVNGL
+83 AGSWTYHVAVYVNGL

-148 RGPEGPVGPAGPK
+148 RGPEGPVGPK
-161 GAPGRDAALP
+161 GEPGRDAALP

-194 PNLDLDL
+194 PNLDLDF

-287 GARAVTLEAGSEAT
+287 AARAVTLEAGSEAT

-317 RGPAGARGETGP
+317 RGPAGARGEAGP

-336 GAKGDRGAPGPAG
+336 GAKGDRGDPGPAG
-349 EKGPEG
+349 EK
-355 KTGPQGLQGLQGPP
+355 
-369 GPPGEKGPAGP
+369 
-380 AGPKGEDGKEG
+380 
-391 PRGAEGKQGP
+391 
-401 VGAAGLP
+401 
-408 GQKGDKGNPGDP
+408 
-420 GPTGPAGP
+420 GP
-428 AGQKGADAPTPR
+428 AGQKGADATTPR

-460 DLNLAFTLPSAGA
+460 DLNLAFTLPSGGA

-479 ARKTLVV
+479 ARKTLLV

-518 GFAYNEEPFRK
+518 GFVYNEEPFRN

-595 EFAASMRER
+595 ELAASMRER

-678 IYIDPFGTIRRS
+678 IYIDPFGTVRRS

-736 SGPVNVLVSHGGLV
+736 SGPVNVLVSRGGLV

>member
-83 SGSWTYHVAVYVNGL
+83 AGAWAYHVAVYVNGL

-111 DATVNLASLVD
+111 DTTVNLASLVD

-148 RGPEGPVGPAGPK
+148 RGPEGPVGPK
-161 GAPGRDAALP
+161 GEPGRDAALP

-194 PNLDLDL
+194 PNLDLDF

-287 GARAVTLEAGSEAT
+287 AARAVTLEAGSEAT

-336 GAKGDRGAPGPAG
+336 GAKGDRGDPGPA
-349 EKGPEG
+349 
-355 KTGPQGLQGLQGPP
+355 
-369 GPPGEKGPAGP
+369 GEKGPAGP

-408 GQKGDKGNPGDP
+408 GPKGDKGNPGDP

-428 AGQKGADAPTPR
+428 AGQKGADAPLPR

-460 DLNLAFTLPSAGA
+460 DLNLAFALPSAGA

-479 ARKTLVV
+479 ARKTLLV

-518 GFAYNEEPFRK
+518 GFVYHEEPFRN

-549 DCHKDALMRQS
+549 DCHKDALMRES

-590 FLQRE
+590 FLQSE
-595 EFAASMRER
+595 VFAASLRER

-635 IHARFV
+635 IHSRFV

-690 RDRIFFDMPISIT
+690 RDRVFFDMPISIT

-724 DCYYVCQQQQID
+724 DCYYVCQQQQIN
-736 SGPVNVLVSHGGLV
+736 SVPVNVLVSRGGLV
-750 VFKHP
+750 VFKNP
-755 PHRGDK
+755 PHKGDK

>member
-83 SGSWTYHVAVYVNGL
+83 AGSWTYHVAVYVNGL

-148 RGPEGPVGPAGPK
+148 RGPEGPVGPK
-161 GAPGRDAALP
+161 GEPGRDAALP

-194 PNLDLDL
+194 PNLDLDF

-287 GARAVTLEAGSEAT
+287 AARAVTLEAGSEAT

-317 RGPAGARGETGP
+317 RGPAGARGEAGP

-336 GAKGDRGAPGPAG
+336 GAKGDRGDPGPAG
-349 EKGPEG
+349 EK
-355 KTGPQGLQGLQGPP
+355 
-369 GPPGEKGPAGP
+369 
-380 AGPKGEDGKEG
+380 
-391 PRGAEGKQGP
+391 
-401 VGAAGLP
+401 
-408 GQKGDKGNPGDP
+408 
-420 GPTGPAGP
+420 GP
-428 AGQKGADAPTPR
+428 AGQKGADATTPR

-460 DLNLAFTLPSAGA
+460 DLNLAFTLPSGGA

-479 ARKTLVV
+479 ARKTLLV

-518 GFAYNEEPFRK
+518 GFVYNEEPFRN

-595 EFAASMRER
+595 ELAASMRER

-678 IYIDPFGTIRRS
+678 IYIDPFGTVRRS

-714 GLARGLLPVD
+714 GLVRGLLPVD

-736 SGPVNVLVSHGGLV
+736 SGPVNVLVSRGGLV